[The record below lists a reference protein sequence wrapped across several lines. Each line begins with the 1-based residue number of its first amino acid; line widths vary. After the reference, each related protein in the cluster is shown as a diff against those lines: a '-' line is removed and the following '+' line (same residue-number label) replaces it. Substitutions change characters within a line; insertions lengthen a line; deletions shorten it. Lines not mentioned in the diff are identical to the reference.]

1 MVVLVAIV
9 AVAVVSVIAVASVI
23 SVLPISIAAQATPVA
38 SVLAVASVTVIVA
51 VLLLGH
57 IDSVQH
63 HCHVRQ
69 LLLVGQCVDQLEVR
83 LWRIVGTAHI
93 DGGVGHTGN
102 LKRVGYQ
109 SDWSRINHDV
119 IVLIL
124 QGFDDCLK

>member
-1 MVVLVAIV
+1 MVVLVSIV
-9 AVAVVSVIAVASVI
+9 AVAVVSVIA
-23 SVLPISIAAQATPVA
+23 VLPISIAAQATPVA

-93 DGGVGHTGN
+93 DGGVDHTGN

-119 IVLIL
+119 IVLVL